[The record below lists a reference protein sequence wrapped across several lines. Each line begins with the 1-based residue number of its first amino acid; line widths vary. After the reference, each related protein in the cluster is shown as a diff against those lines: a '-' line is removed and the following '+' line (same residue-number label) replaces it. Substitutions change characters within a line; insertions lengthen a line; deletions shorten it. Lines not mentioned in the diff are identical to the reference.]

1 LAALHIGR
9 FEASTERAAAVFVQ
23 APGGDRPVTRATT
36 PEVPARSGSRHKTK
50 SSWCGVGNE
59 IAFEASR
66 VRLADGAPILN
77 WTDVSSG
84 AWMLASNG
92 TKVVLRGIRLE
103 GRGAGIPF
111 SGIEMIANARTRQPS
126 CAAARRHM
134 PASMCSAAILVALA
148 LTLLSCDSGSYGVVT
163 HRARDGRPDQWVTR
177 INKDE
182 YQISIDTNGDGKP
195 DVIKT
200 VRDNEI
206 VEIQSDRNFDGK
218 VDLVQRY
225 ARGKIVREIRDD
237 DFNGV
242 PETVKTFRPDGTL
255 AIVERDPEGRG
266 AISVVEYYDNRGHLT
281 RREAQSK

>member
-1 LAALHIGR
+1 
-9 FEASTERAAAVFVQ
+9 
-23 APGGDRPVTRATT
+23 
-36 PEVPARSGSRHKTK
+36 
-50 SSWCGVGNE
+50 
-59 IAFEASR
+59 
-66 VRLADGAPILN
+66 
-77 WTDVSSG
+77 
-84 AWMLASNG
+84 
-92 TKVVLRGIRLE
+92 
-103 GRGAGIPF
+103 
-111 SGIEMIANARTRQPS
+111 MIANTRSRQPS

-134 PASMCSAAILVALA
+134 PASMCSVAILVALA

-266 AISVVEYYDNRGHLT
+266 AISVVEYYDNSGHLT
-281 RREAQSK
+281 RREARSK